1 MDGTARYAE
10 LLADL
15 GTHTT
20 SRVCLY
26 LKRLSDIQ
34 VPVLEEILSL
44 SYANVKSQDG
54 QMKRV
59 EYPGLPPRA
68 TQTLSRPRQSR
79 DAASTAARSRSAN

>member
-26 LKRLSDIQ
+26 LKRLSDMQ
-34 VPVLEEILSL
+34 VPVLEEILRQ

-54 QMKRV
+54 GMKRV
-59 EYPGLPPRA
+59 E
-68 TQTLSRPRQSR
+68 
-79 DAASTAARSRSAN
+79 